1 MPLSASVLAFGF
13 AIYIH
18 IYYKSYGKIAHID
31 HAQCENVTNW
41 ISHQTTTAK
50 LKAGKGPLR

>member
-31 HAQCENVTNW
+31 HAQCENVTN
-41 ISHQTTTAK
+41 
-50 LKAGKGPLR
+50 